1 MRLIFLPILILS
13 IHCKEVKNTD
23 FSGEW
28 NYESFDDKNPL
39 TNKTFSLQLNQKKDS
54 VTGYYCSVSRNG
66 NRVDCFDEK
75 DLNLKGK
82 VDRDTLF
89 VDFKSSFNDEIG
101 KAKLY
106 FNGKKLYW
114 TITKSEGVNYLPTD
128 ILLEKS

>member
-1 MRLIFLPILILS
+1 MRLILFPLLIFS
-13 IHCKEVKNTD
+13 IHCKEVKNVD

-54 VTGYYCSVSRNG
+54 VNGYYCSVSRNG

-82 VDRDTLF
+82 VNHDTLF
-89 VDFKSSFNDEIG
+89 LDFKSSFNNETD

-106 FNGKKLYW
+106 FKGKKLYW
-114 TITKSEGVNYLPTD
+114 TITKSKGINYLPSD
-128 ILLEKS
+128 ILLEKN